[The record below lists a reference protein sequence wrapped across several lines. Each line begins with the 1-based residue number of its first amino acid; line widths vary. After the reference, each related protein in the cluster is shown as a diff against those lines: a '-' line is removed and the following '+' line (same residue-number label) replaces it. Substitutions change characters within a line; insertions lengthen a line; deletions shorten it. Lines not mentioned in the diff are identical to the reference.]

1 MKLDY
6 SGSVNTDIDQIK
18 EFNKNLVS
26 VISEYISDE
35 DTIFDVKLILDELTI
50 NSALH
55 GNRLDPSKLITVQ
68 MKIGDSKLKIVV
80 ADQGNGVLADM
91 PIRKNNKEFVG
102 GRGLSIV
109 DALVDELEAG
119 FNKIICVKYL

>member
-6 SGSVNTDIDQIK
+6 SGSVNTDIDRIK

-119 FNKIICVKYL
+119 FNQIICVKYL